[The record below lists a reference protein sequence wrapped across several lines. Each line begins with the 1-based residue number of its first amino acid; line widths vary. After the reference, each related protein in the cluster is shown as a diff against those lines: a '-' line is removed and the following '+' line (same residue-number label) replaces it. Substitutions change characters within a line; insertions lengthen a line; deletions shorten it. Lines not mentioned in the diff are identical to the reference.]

1 MTHEEAARILDP
13 ETSREALAGIGYYG
27 GFRGE
32 DAVLEAANDACR
44 IAAEVL
50 RSDLLAR
57 AEAAEAENAAL
68 RKMQPIQLDDTGAQA
83 LTLAAEV
90 SELRKKLEAYEATGL
105 EPEDLKKPFDE
116 EVLLTM
122 TARMMGITPD
132 RLRELVE
139 ADHDGR
145 CFITGRPYPVTGKAA
160 DDKITGWV
168 KDGFYC
174 HICKKRHERAI
185 KKTVYLSKE
194 AALKGEQDG

>member
-1 MTHEEAARILDP
+1 MDYKEKATILRVCSSKKG
-13 ETSREALAGIGYYG
+13 ERCSRCPAFGQGNQNCMRNAMKDGATAIT
-27 GFRGE
+27 
-32 DAVLEAANDACR
+32 
-44 IAAEVL
+44 
-50 RSDLLAR
+50 DLLAR